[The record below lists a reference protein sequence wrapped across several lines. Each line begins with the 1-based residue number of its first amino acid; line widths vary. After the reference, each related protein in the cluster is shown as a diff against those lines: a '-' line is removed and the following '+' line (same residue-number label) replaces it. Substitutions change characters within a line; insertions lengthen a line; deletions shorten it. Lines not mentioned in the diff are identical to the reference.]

1 MRHRILA
8 LVAVALVVGVVAP
21 GLAPAAVAPFDAK
34 AFAEA
39 QDAGRGI
46 VVFVHAPW

>member
-8 LVAVALVVGVVAP
+8 LIAISLVVAVIAP
-21 GLAPAAVAPFDAK
+21 GPSPAAVALFDAK